1 MIDKSYADALAYSLK
16 LLKIRP
22 RSIFEVN
29 DRLSARKQPPDVIMK
44 VISSLRGSGHLN
56 DLQFAKAWV
65 EDRMNF
71 NPKAPAILA
80 RELKQ
85 KGLNENIIETVLG
98 EAKKRFDFN
107 DVASG
112 MADTFIKRL
121 GGNISRESAKRRVA
135 GYLKRRG
142 FSSTL
147 IDDILNKKFD
157 GYETQIN

>member
-1 MIDKSYADALAYSLK
+1 MTNDYAEALAYSLK

-22 RSIFEVN
+22 RSIFEVK
-29 DRLSARKQPPDVIMK
+29 DRLDARKQPPEVIMK
-44 VISSLRGSGHLN
+44 VINSLRGSGHLN

-65 EDRMNF
+65 EDRMSF

-85 KGLNENIIETVLG
+85 KGLNENIIESVL
-98 EAKKRFDFN
+98 EETKRRFNFN

-112 MADTFIKRL
+112 LADTCIKRL
-121 GGNISRESAKRRVA
+121 GGNVGPESAKRRVA
-135 GYLKRRG
+135 GFLKRRG
-142 FSSTL
+142 FDSAL
-147 IDDILNKKFD
+147 IDNILNKKFD